1 MECSPLRTDE
11 QFWRPF
17 MGSTSLYKVPLSSLQ
32 HAERRWAQFD
42 TAIRRG
48 KRIHTSV
55 WKKHLKKLLHCLVIW
70 KVAELPPPPTLAP
83 HSGGPFWCFGDSM
96 CGSRQIQAPHGGV
109 GWLGLP
115 SRGLSP
121 KHKELVFW
129 LFLLS
134 YMTSGPFSW
143 WYFLQLTQRFFWY
156 YFSRQVMAIL
166 CCVAQNFAAQQGNLL
181 LNKKSISRSQRWL
194 SYLFT
199 YYSFIYAYT

>member
-1 MECSPLRTDE
+1 L
-11 QFWRPF
+11 
-17 MGSTSLYKVPLSSLQ
+17 K
-32 HAERRWAQFD
+32 
-42 TAIRRG
+42 RRG
-48 KRIHTSV
+48 M
-55 WKKHLKKLLHCLVIW
+55 
-70 KVAELPPPPTLAP
+70 APPPPPTLAP

-96 CGSRQIQAPHGGV
+96 CGSRQIQAPHGGGV

-143 WYFLQLTQRFFWY
+143 WCFLLLRQRFFWY

-166 CCVAQNFAAQQGNLL
+166 CCVAQNFAAQQGKYLKISKMAFLLIYLL
-181 LNKKSISRSQRWL
+181 LLYICLYFTILYFFSLFISI
-194 SYLFT
+194 F
-199 YYSFIYAYT
+199 